1 MLMSNNNTSKEKC
14 LCGAHASNGAGTL
27 VVEHHTSEAPITEGA
42 ALTRFRNTDPHLSV
56 VYAIEEGDIDKWA
69 GPHQGTWLDENEITS
84 NKWRLVYRWY
94 PVCLYDNNYDCV

>member
-1 MLMSNNNTSKEKC
+1 MSNNNTSKEKC
-14 LCGAHASNGAGTL
+14 LCGAVGDGAGAL

-42 ALTRFRNTDPHLSV
+42 AMARFRNPDPHLSI
-56 VYAIEEGDIDKWA
+56 VYAIEEDDIDKWA